1 MANKLQL
8 VSELAGQTAHAIT
21 HSVDGWK
28 RYLDTSAKIYKYP
41 FDEQLLI
48 YAQRPDAT
56 ACASMELWNETMRRW
71 VKPGSKGIAL
81 IRKDKR
87 GRPSLE
93 YVFDVSDTRPVKGA
107 KTPYLWEMR
116 EDHHAAVLNALER
129 RYGPAGDGD
138 IGEQIMELAAR
149 AVNEVYRDRL
159 TDLAY
164 DVQNSL
170 LEELDDLNLEVRFRD
185 VLTASVQYAVLTRCG
200 LDPAEFMEDGDLA
213 GITEFS
219 TPAVLHHLGNAASA
233 VSMELLNEI
242 GRAVKTWDRE
252 QAKNNKKNLEKPLA
266 FSQNIGYTEDAKE
279 FSTVKR
285 ESKERSGEHGAD
297 LHEGGRL
304 PDSRPD
310 DGRTGRRGGNAAGQ
324 VRTDE
329 GELSSRAP
337 QRDVHVDAVDRA
349 AGSPPA
355 GDRPAGAG
363 AGGQDGGRSEEAERR
378 GRSDEGTGPDG
389 LGAGG
394 EQLHPAGGGDRAER
408 DRVQVNQD
416 EEQTAGGQ
424 PAVSSSE
431 GPAPAPF
438 HLFPPVEEQVERIAQ
453 AQTEDRQA
461 QRQMSIHSEQV
472 PETVI
477 GRALTC
483 GGNRQ
488 HSIERIVAFFQK
500 NPTGSAAASFMEKEF
515 GKGGK
520 GVSVGGQDY
529 SLWFSQEGFRIAQGR
544 SAFGPGSTLV
554 TWVNAAVMASSLLR
568 DGQFAAQEKIAA
580 AKDNEYRE
588 LAGKLWHLRQDFS
601 DSARERNLLP
611 TVSQHFLGKGF
622 PDDTQEIAGLL
633 KDPAS
638 RQQIVRELAEFAG
651 SYDRNTGL
659 LRSRHHPDPQ
669 ALLAD
674 VVNLFTPRQEFHAA
688 EGFVPGRASF
698 ITEDEIDRLLLG
710 GSSYAD
716 GKFRIYSYFVQ
727 GHNAQE
733 CAKFLREAYGDGGSS
748 YTGYDEWHDS
758 KGIKFTR
765 QDDESGFK
773 GYATIR
779 LNWNQVQKRVRAL
792 IDGGNYLS
800 EQERERLPDYE
811 ATTLARRIYWFYQAD
826 PNRTKVPKFD
836 MDGAVKLI
844 FGALRPYDPVA
855 RGRLAQEMF
864 NILAA
869 VPPDSEAY
877 QRMAPVL
884 RDVEAFRRGEY
895 SLFKPLSEAELEV
908 ERQAKQAQKE
918 AQKAEREAQ
927 KAEQARQIRQAQQE
941 GQTEPEGK
949 LAAAARALRR
959 KMQPPVA
966 EDDDGQIS
974 FDLFSA
980 PAPEASA
987 PPAAEPAAPIAE
999 SAVPQEEESSRAPWW
1014 DELNEVREAHPN
1026 SLILY
1031 QMGDFFELY
1040 GEDAKTAAAL
1050 LGLTLTT
1057 RPVGGVGRVELCG
1070 FPAHMLDQNVEKLRE
1085 NHAVTLMPVDGQ
1097 TMERRVETLER
1108 TGAAQTQPQQV
1119 HGQTVENG
1127 DGPNVVPRNFE
1138 FEYRR
1143 LSALKSDCEY
1153 FLGAGDRAQKHLSE
1167 GGIEAQIAKMRE
1179 LYALLPDKPEWL
1191 TAEDIDRYE
1200 AQMQAGAVE
1209 TAVPNYE
1216 ATVTAEEAPLV
1227 KRLMDGAGIEH
1238 AQFVHDNGDVTFSFT
1253 ESDRDAV
1260 ENLITKLR
1268 TELTKAVSA
1277 TYAAPASQ
1285 KPGRTKP
1292 ELNYR
1297 TLAKLFPELVS
1308 GEYRYLKLEAG
1319 ESMMPLHLEW
1329 LNEDT
1334 LAVSH
1339 TYKLNGD
1346 LMYDPEMTF
1355 RVDREKGT
1363 LEPLT
1368 FRQDGSI
1375 QIYQEV
1381 YPEPGRWV
1389 PRLRSDLNTFA
1400 QGWFKN
1406 ISEQGY
1412 IKKEAVVDR
1421 DGEDVRLSFDEDG
1434 NAVQPAAAQ
1443 AVENSLGE
1451 NPTVKEIYEHYAPMV
1466 KEMVLADTAYQNACA
1481 NSDQENAYLEGGEAV
1496 KRAALTIGAENTDF
1510 LRQYYDNA
1518 AFHNRLHQEIISET
1532 YPMLS
1537 QTQPEQTEA
1546 DHPTVITLSNPVTL
1560 YRSALDMLD
1569 REISRGWLYDYLR
1582 DHSIDYDTARDTLVK
1597 ELPAY
1602 FNFIATGDPDMQS
1615 AYHTLPR
1622 FQEWLIEDLMERNY
1636 QDVPDSRDALER
1648 YAGSPDAPEW
1658 AKGAPPT
1665 PKPEYVTWTAR
1676 GPIQRSAAAP
1686 ADTDATEQ
1694 HDSTSSVRDPMAP
1707 AYKAGDTVYLEGK
1720 PFTIRR
1726 CFDAQVELWDQSVSP
1741 ATSFMMG
1748 RREFN
1753 RQLLQD
1759 LRNSS
1764 MTRYLTDYL
1773 PDVNADLR
1781 EALAGNGGL
1790 LKQKDKAAIV
1800 GYIEAGEDNFKIAQR
1815 MVDTYAGTA
1824 ENIELLSG
1832 DQAAYF
1838 ANRDGFEVNIH
1849 DKFGTR
1855 VSMTWN
1861 LIVPILRALYQE
1873 QLDGF
1878 LHGSPSVERSEP
1890 EQGEGNIPAPPAPE
1904 AVPEPTGA
1912 GAPEQPESGGAVPVE
1927 PDFAPV
1933 AEKYWNL
1940 KAQHP
1945 DKLVGVQVGEF
1956 MMFYG
1961 KDAEEASSALGT
1973 KAPMLDLPGLGQTPA
1988 TGSRETWQ
1996 AVLKKLLEHGKSVVL
2011 ARPDPERGPD
2021 APYEIIQES
2030 DAADYIP
2037 IGMELMMDGR
2047 RMKIDSVDYANN
2059 EVKLLDLDLR
2069 GWFPIFQSA
2078 PIPYVR
2084 ESVEDVLTSEEY
2096 IAAEMAHQLRQEET
2110 PEGSVEASP
2119 PAHDAAD
2126 DSVQLPEAE
2135 PEQVEIDGGQIGQPE
2150 PPAPRPAQERHNFH
2164 ITDDNLGA
2172 GGEKT
2177 KYQYNVTAIRTLKQ
2191 IEAEGR
2197 LATPK
2202 EQEILSR
2209 YVGWGGIAKAF
2220 DPDDPK
2226 WAKEYA
2232 ELKELLTPEE
2242 YNSARSTVLNAH
2254 YTSPTVVKAVYQ
2266 AVENMGFKPGT
2277 VLEPSMGIG
2286 NFFGLLPE
2294 SLSGAKL
2301 YGVELDSLTGRIA
2314 RQLYQN
2320 ADITVD
2326 GFEKTD
2332 RRDFYDLAV
2341 GNVPFGQ
2348 YHVND
2353 PAYNRLGF
2361 NIHNYFFAKALDQV
2375 RPGGIVAFVTSRYTM
2390 DSKDTSV
2397 RKYLAERADL
2407 LGAIRL
2413 PENAFKANAGTEVV
2427 SDIIFLQKR
2436 DRPAVELPSWV
2447 GAGEN
2452 SDGFHINNYFLE
2464 HPDMV
2469 LGTPTSDSTQYGHQD
2484 YTVAP
2489 IEGAKLSE
2497 QLAGAVQKLA
2507 PPDKDLLE
2515 LDAADEQTGEALES
2529 IPADPSVRNFSY
2541 TLHEGRLYF
2550 RENSRMTRV
2559 KLGKTP
2565 AERVKGMIA
2574 IRDCARKLIDLQLQN
2589 AKDDT
2594 VKAEQEKLNRLYDQ
2608 FTKKHGLLNSLGNK
2622 MAFEQD
2628 SAYPLLCSLEVLD
2641 EDGNLERKADMF
2653 TKRTIQ
2659 NRRAVTSVD
2668 TAVEALAVSIGE
2680 KARVD
2685 LEYMAGLM
2693 GGPDKIPQIVADLEG
2708 VIFKDPTTG
2717 PFDLD
2722 GDRESALRG
2731 WQAADEYLSGDVR
2744 WKLAQA
2750 RLAAEDHPEFAVN
2763 VEKLEQVQP
2772 KDLTASEISV
2782 RIGASWIDP
2791 EYYQQF
2797 MYELCQT
2804 PEKLRDDKIKLMYSD
2819 SSGEWRVLNKSADS
2833 KDNVRAYTT
2842 YGTKRVN
2849 AYELFEASLNQRDVR
2864 VFDKRWENG
2873 QEVRVLNEKET
2884 AIAQQKQEAIGEA
2897 FKDWIFKDPERR
2909 ETLCRKYND
2918 KFNNIRPREYDGSHI
2933 NFVGM
2938 NPEISLRP
2946 HQRNA
2951 VAHILYGK
2959 NTLLAHCVG
2968 AGKTYEMV
2976 AAAMESK
2983 RLGLCQKSLFVVP
2996 NHLTE
3001 QWGGDFLRLYPGA
3014 KVLVATKKD
3023 FEPKR
3028 RRKFCARIATGD
3040 YDAVII
3046 GHSQFEKIPLSPER
3060 QKAVIQDQIDEI
3072 IEAIQEAKEED
3083 GDRFTIKQMEKT
3095 KKNLEAKLK
3104 RLTEGKKKDNVVTFE
3119 ELGVDRLFVD
3129 EAHAFK
3135 NLFLHTKMSRVAGI
3149 AQTDAQKSSDMFGKC
3164 RYMDE
3169 ITGGRGIT
3177 FATGT
3182 PISNSMV
3189 ELYTMMRYLQFD
3201 TLVKNGHRH
3210 FDNWAADFGEKVT
3223 AMELKPE
3230 GTGFRSKT
3238 RFAKFYNL
3246 PELMSIWKEAADIQT
3261 ADMLNLPVPEAEYIT
3276 VTTEPSTFQ
3285 QEMVAE
3291 LGERAEA
3298 VRNREVEPSVDNM
3311 LRITSDGRKL
3321 ALDQRLQNPLL
3332 PDDPN
3337 SKVNACVKN
3346 IVKEW
3351 RDSTEIRGTQLVFC
3365 DLSTPKG
3372 DGKFNVYDDIKAKL
3386 IAQGIPQEE
3395 IAFIHD
3401 ANTEAQKAELFA
3413 KVRRGQVRVLIGST
3427 QKMGAGTNVQDR
3439 IVASHDLDCPW
3450 RPADLE
3456 QRAGRSLRQ
3465 GNMNKKVRMYKY
3477 VTKGTFDA
3485 YNWGLVEN
3493 KQKFI
3498 GQVMTSKS
3506 PARSAEDVDATA
3518 LSYAEVKALATGDD
3532 RIREKMDLDVQVA
3545 KLKMLK
3551 ANHAAMQYEM
3561 QDKALK
3567 YYPQQMAETR
3577 LFIEALGK
3585 DLPIVQAHS
3594 VKDDAFTMTVMGQV
3608 FTERKAAGEA
3618 ILKACMLMDTPEKVV
3633 DLGEYRGFP
3642 MQLHCDGFKFK
3653 VTMKQH
3659 LTYTADLSDD
3669 PVGNVTRINNA
3680 LEGMVENLK
3689 RNETRLARLES
3700 ELKNAQE
3707 EAERP
3712 FPKEEELR
3720 RKSAR
3725 LTQLNRELEKPS
3737 NKGVNQHQNSDG
3749 RPNLEDGGVPAREN
3763 PVSLPTQGNKPS
3775 IRDAIRAF
3783 TPPAPVSPSVEKGQ
3797 RGEAAL

>member
-8 VSELAGQTAHAIT
+8 VSELANQTAHTVT

-28 RYLDTSAKIYKYP
+28 RYLSTSSRLYKYP

-48 YAQRPDAT
+48 YAQRPDAA

-71 VKPGSKGIAL
+71 VKPGSRGIAL
-81 IRKDKR
+81 IRKDRR

-93 YVFDVSDTRPVKGA
+93 YVFDMSDTRPVKGA

-116 EDHHAAVLNALER
+116 EDHHAAVLDVLER
-129 RYGPAGDGD
+129 RYGPAGDAD
-138 IGEQIMELAAR
+138 IGEQLMELTAK
-149 AVNEVYRDRL
+149 AVNEVYQDHL

-200 LDPAEFMEDGDLA
+200 LDPAEFMEDSDLA

-219 TPAVLHHLGNAASA
+219 TPAVLHHLGNAAST
-233 VSMELLNEI
+233 VSTDLLNEI
-242 GRAVKTWDRE
+242 GRAVKTYDRE
-252 QAKNNKKNLEKPLA
+252 RAKENKKNLENPLA
-266 FSQNIGYTEDAKE
+266 ISQEIGYTEDARG
-279 FSTVKR
+279 FSDVNR
-285 ESKERSGEHGAD
+285 ESKERSGEHGTD
-297 LHEGGRL
+297 LHESGRL
-304 PDSRPD
+304 PDPRPD
-310 DGRTGRRGGNAAGQ
+310 DGRAGSRGGAAPGQ
-324 VRTDE
+324 VRDAAADLPD
-329 GELSSRAP
+329 GSPSG
-337 QRDVHVDAVDRA
+337 DVHVDATDRA
-349 AGSPPA
+349 AGAPPA
-355 GDRPAGAG
+355 GDRPAGTG

-378 GRSDEGTGPDG
+378 ERGDESAGSNG

-394 EQLHPAGGGDRAER
+394 ERLHPAGGGDRAER

-424 PAVSSSE
+424 PAVSASE
-431 GPAPAPF
+431 EPAPPLF
-438 HLFPPVEEQVERIAQ
+438 RLFPPVEEQVEHIAQ
-453 AQTEDRQA
+453 AQAEETRQA
-461 QRQMSIHSEQV
+461 EIELPTFRV
-472 PETVI
+472 PDEVVD
-477 GRALTC
+477 RALTC
-483 GGNRQ
+483 GGNGQ
-488 HSIERIVAFFQK
+488 HTIEHIVVFFQK
-500 NPTGSAAASFMEKEF
+500 NPRNEEAAAFLEKEY
-515 GKGGK
+515 GEGGK
-520 GVSVGGQDY
+520 GIVDAGEKYAVWFDKKGFRVRLGISTRESVGVY
-529 SLWFSQEGFRIAQGR
+529 LPWPVAAARISRLLQEGRF
-544 SAFGPGSTLV
+544 
-554 TWVNAAVMASSLLR
+554 AS
-568 DGQFAAQEKIAA
+568 QEKIAA
-580 AKDNEYRE
+580 AEGNEYRE
-588 LAGKLWHLRQDFS
+588 LAEKLWYLRQDFS
-601 DSARERNLLP
+601 DSARERNFLP

-622 PDDTQEIAGLL
+622 PEDTQEIAELL

-638 RQQIVRELAEFAG
+638 RQQIVRELAEFTGA
-651 SYDRNTGL
+651 YERNADL
-659 LRSRHHPDPQ
+659 LRSRHHPDPR
-669 ALLAD
+669 ALFTD
-674 VVNLFTPRQEFHAA
+674 VTNLSTPRQEFHAA

-710 GSSYAD
+710 GGSYEG
-716 GKFRIYSYFVQ
+716 GKFSIYSYFVQ

-733 CAKFLREAYGDGGSS
+733 CAQFLREAYGDGGST

-758 KGIKFTR
+758 KGIRFTR

-773 GYATIR
+773 GYDTVR

-792 IDGGNYLS
+792 IDGGQYLNEQEKSYLS
-800 EQERERLPDYE
+800 AYDKL
-811 ATTLARRIYWFYQAD
+811 ALARKIYAFHYYKPD
-826 PNRTKVPKFD
+826 PNRAYPHEWDFD
-836 MDGAVKLI
+836 AAKRDVLPLLDSPEQVEKL
-844 FGALRPYDPVA
+844 FNRMLSDFAPLSPDTPHYA
-855 RGRLAQEMF
+855 EMQLA
-864 NILAA
+864 
-869 VPPDSEAY
+869 
-877 QRMAPVL
+877 L
-884 RDVEAFRRGEY
+884 RDVGMYQRGE
-895 SLFKPLSEAELEV
+895 SPLFTPLPEDVLEAE
-908 ERQAKQAQKE
+908 RQKKQAERE
-918 AQKAEREAQ
+918 ARKAEREAQ
-927 KAEQARQIRQAQQE
+927 KAELAQDGTQAPE
-941 GQTEPEGK
+941 EPEGK
-949 LAAAARALRR
+949 LAAAARALGQ
-959 KMQPPVA
+959 KMRPQAV

-974 FDLFSA
+974 FDLFSV
-980 PAPEASA
+980 PPQQEHGQTEA
-987 PPAAEPAAPIAE
+987 AA
-999 SAVPQEEESSRAPWW
+999 ST
-1014 DELNEVREAHPN
+1014 
-1026 SLILY
+1026 Y
-1031 QMGDFFELY
+1031 
-1040 GEDAKTAAAL
+1040 TAAA
-1050 LGLTLTT
+1050 
-1057 RPVGGVGRVELCG
+1057 PKKAGRS
-1070 FPAHMLDQNVEKLRE
+1070 R
-1085 NHAVTLMPVDGQ
+1085 
-1097 TMERRVETLER
+1097 
-1108 TGAAQTQPQQV
+1108 
-1119 HGQTVENG
+1119 
-1127 DGPNVVPRNFE
+1127 
-1138 FEYRR
+1138 
-1143 LSALKSDCEY
+1143 S
-1153 FLGAGDRAQKHLSE
+1153 
-1167 GGIEAQIAKMRE
+1167 
-1179 LYALLPDKPEWL
+1179 
-1191 TAEDIDRYE
+1191 
-1200 AQMQAGAVE
+1200 
-1209 TAVPNYE
+1209 
-1216 ATVTAEEAPLV
+1216 
-1227 KRLMDGAGIEH
+1227 
-1238 AQFVHDNGDVTFSFT
+1238 
-1253 ESDRDAV
+1253 
-1260 ENLITKLR
+1260 
-1268 TELTKAVSA
+1268 
-1277 TYAAPASQ
+1277 
-1285 KPGRTKP
+1285 

-1297 TLAKLFPELVS
+1297 ALAKLFPEVAG
-1308 GEYRYLKLEAG
+1308 GEYRYLRLEAG
-1319 ESMMPLHLEW
+1319 AGMMPLHLERIGKD
-1329 LNEDT
+1329 E
-1334 LAVSH
+1334 LAISH
-1339 TYKLNGD
+1339 TYVQNGD
-1346 LMYDPEMTF
+1346 LMRDPEMTF
-1355 RVDREKGT
+1355 RVDRSKGT

-1375 QIYQEV
+1375 PIYQEV
-1381 YPEPGRWV
+1381 YPEPGRWI
-1389 PRLRSDLNTFA
+1389 PKLGRDLSAFA
-1400 QGWFKN
+1400 QQWFKN
-1406 ISEQGY
+1406 IGGQGY
-1412 IKKEAVVDR
+1412 IKKEAVIER
-1421 DGEDVRLSFDEDG
+1421 SGEDVRLSFDVDG
-1434 NAVQPAAAQ
+1434 KAVQLAA
-1443 AVENSLGE
+1443 
-1451 NPTVKEIYEHYAPMV
+1451 
-1466 KEMVLADTAYQNACA
+1466 
-1481 NSDQENAYLEGGEAV
+1481 
-1496 KRAALTIGAENTDF
+1496 
-1510 LRQYYDNA
+1510 
-1518 AFHNRLHQEIISET
+1518 
-1532 YPMLS
+1532 
-1537 QTQPEQTEA
+1537 
-1546 DHPTVITLSNPVTL
+1546 
-1560 YRSALDMLD
+1560 
-1569 REISRGWLYDYLR
+1569 
-1582 DHSIDYDTARDTLVK
+1582 
-1597 ELPAY
+1597 
-1602 FNFIATGDPDMQS
+1602 
-1615 AYHTLPR
+1615 
-1622 FQEWLIEDLMERNY
+1622 
-1636 QDVPDSRDALER
+1636 DVPDGLDAPVR
-1648 YAGSPDAPEW
+1648 HASDPDAPNW
-1658 AKGAPPT
+1658 LK
-1665 PKPEYVTWTAR
+1665 
-1676 GPIQRSAAAP
+1676 
-1686 ADTDATEQ
+1686 
-1694 HDSTSSVRDPMAP
+1694 
-1707 AYKAGDTVYLEGK
+1707 
-1720 PFTIRR
+1720 
-1726 CFDAQVELWDQSVSP
+1726 
-1741 ATSFMMG
+1741 
-1748 RREFN
+1748 
-1753 RQLLQD
+1753 
-1759 LRNSS
+1759 
-1764 MTRYLTDYL
+1764 
-1773 PDVNADLR
+1773 
-1781 EALAGNGGL
+1781 EALSVPGAG
-1790 LKQKDKAAIV
+1790 
-1800 GYIEAGEDNFKIAQR
+1800 
-1815 MVDTYAGTA
+1815 
-1824 ENIELLSG
+1824 
-1832 DQAAYF
+1832 
-1838 ANRDGFEVNIH
+1838 
-1849 DKFGTR
+1849 
-1855 VSMTWN
+1855 
-1861 LIVPILRALYQE
+1861 
-1873 QLDGF
+1873 
-1878 LHGSPSVERSEP
+1878 RSEP
-1890 EQGEGNIPAPPAPE
+1890 GQDGANTPAPPAPE
-1904 AVPEPTGA
+1904 AVPQPTGA
-1912 GAPEQPESGGAVPVE
+1912 GAPEREGTAPGTDAE
-1927 PDFAPV
+1927 PNLGPN
-1933 AEKYWNL
+1933 AEEYWDL
-1940 KAQHP
+1940 KARHP

-1973 KAPMLDLPGLGQTPA
+1973 KAPVLDIPGVGQTPA
-1988 TGSRETWQ
+1988 TGSREAWQ
-1996 AVLKKLLEHGKSVVL
+1996 AVHKKLLEHGKSVVL
-2011 ARPDPERGPD
+2011 ARPSPESDPS

-2059 EVKLLDLDLR
+2059 EVKLLDLELR
-2069 GWFPIFQSA
+2069 GWFPVFQSA
-2078 PIPYVR
+2078 PVPYVR
-2084 ESVEDVLTSEEY
+2084 ESVEEALTSEEY
-2096 IAAEMAHQLRQEET
+2096 IAAEMARQLRQEEA
-2110 PEGSVEASP
+2110 ERAAARGAEV
-2119 PAHDAAD
+2119 PAQPA
-2126 DSVQLPEAE
+2126 PE
-2135 PEQVEIDGGQIGQPE
+2135 PEQVEFDGGQIGQPK

-2191 IEAEGR
+2191 IEGEGR
-2197 LATPK
+2197 LATPE

-2254 YTSPTVVKAVYQ
+2254 YTSPTVIKAIYQ
-2266 AVENMGFKPGT
+2266 AVENMGYQPGT

-2294 SLSGAKL
+2294 SLTGAKL

-2348 YHVND
+2348 YHIND

-2361 NIHNYFFAKALDQV
+2361 NVHNYFFAKSLDQV
-2375 RPGGIVAFVTSRYTM
+2375 CPGGIVAFVTSRYTM
-2390 DSKDTSV
+2390 DGKDTSV

-2413 PENAFKANAGTEVV
+2413 PNNAFKANAGTEVV

-2447 GAGEN
+2447 GTGEN
-2452 SDGFHINNYFLE
+2452 DDGFHINNYFLE

-2469 LGTPTSDSTQYGHQD
+2469 LGIPTSDSTQYGKQD

-2489 IEGAKLSE
+2489 IEGANLSE
-2497 QLAGAVQKLA
+2497 QLAGAVQNLA
-2507 PPDKDLLE
+2507 LPDKELLE
-2515 LDAADEQTGEALES
+2515 LNAADEQTGEVPES

-2541 TLHEGRLYF
+2541 TLHEGKLYF

-2559 KLGKTP
+2559 ELGKTP

-2574 IRDCARKLIDLQLQN
+2574 IRDSARKLIDLQLQN
-2589 AKDDT
+2589 AGDDE
-2594 VKAEQEKLNRLYDQ
+2594 VKAEQAELNRLYDQ
-2608 FTKKHGLLNSLGNK
+2608 FTEKHGLLNGLGNK

-2685 LEYMAGLM
+2685 LEYMADLM

-2708 VIFKDPTTG
+2708 VIFKDPATG

-2722 GDRESALRG
+2722 GDREGALRG

-2750 RLAAEDHPEFAVN
+2750 RLSAEDNPEFAVN

-2772 KDLTASEISV
+2772 KDLAASEISV
-2782 RIGASWIDP
+2782 RVGASWIDP

-2804 PEKLRDDKIKLMYSD
+2804 PERLRDDKIKLMYSD

-2833 KDNVRAYTT
+2833 RDNVRVYTT
-2842 YGTKRVN
+2842 YGTKRIN
-2849 AYELFEASLNQRDVR
+2849 AYEIFEATLNQRDVR
-2864 VFDKRWENG
+2864 VFDKRWVDGKET
-2873 QEVRVLNEKET
+2873 RVLNEKQT

-2909 ETLCRKYND
+2909 EALCRKYND
-2918 KFNNIRPREYDGSHI
+2918 TFNNIRPREYDGSHI

-3072 IEAIQEAKEED
+3072 MEAIQEAKEED
-3083 GDRFTIKQMEKT
+3083 GDRFTIKQMERT
-3095 KKNLEAKLK
+3095 KKNLETKLK
-3104 RLTEGKKKDNVVTFE
+3104 RLVEGKKKDNVVTFE

-3238 RFAKFYNL
+3238 RFARFYNL
-3246 PELMSIWKEAADIQT
+3246 PELISIWKEAADIQT
-3261 ADMLNLPVPEAEYIT
+3261 ADMLKLPVPEAEYIT
-3276 VTTEPSTFQ
+3276 ATTESSMFQ

-3298 VRNREVEPSVDNM
+3298 VRDRTVEPSVDNM

-3332 PDDPN
+3332 PDDPD
-3337 SKVNACVKN
+3337 SKVNTCVRN

-3372 DGKFNVYDDIKAKL
+3372 DGKFNVYDNIKEKL
-3386 IAQGIPQEE
+3386 IAQGIPREE

-3465 GNMNKKVRMYKY
+3465 GNMNQKVRMYKY

-3498 GQVMTSKS
+3498 GQIMTSKS

-3551 ANHAAMQYEM
+3551 ANHTAMQYEM

-3577 LFIEALGK
+3577 LLIEALGK
-3585 DLPIVQAHS
+3585 DLPIAQAHP

-3608 FTERKAAGEA
+3608 FTERKEAGEA
-3618 ILKACMLMDTPEKVV
+3618 IIKACMLMSDPEKPV

-3642 MQLHCDGFKFK
+3642 MQLHCDGSKFK
-3653 VTMKQH
+3653 VKMKRH
-3659 LTYTADLSDD
+3659 LTYTAELSDD
-3669 PVGNVTRINNA
+3669 PVGSVIRINNV
-3680 LEGMVENLK
+3680 LESMAENLK
-3689 RNETRLARLES
+3689 KSETRLTRLEG

-3712 FPKEEELR
+3712 FPKEEELQT
-3720 RKSAR
+3720 KSIR
-3725 LTQLNRELEKPS
+3725 LAQLNRELEKP
-3737 NKGVNQHQNSDG
+3737 KKKDAEQMQDDDKPDSD
-3749 RPNLEDGGVPAREN
+3749 DGSPPPRDSSALSVVEG
-3763 PVSLPTQGNKPS
+3763 GKPS
-3775 IRDAIRAF
+3775 IRQAIRDF
-3783 TPPAPVSPSVEKGQ
+3783 SPPAPVRPVVEHGQ
-3797 RGEAAL
+3797 RREAAL

>member
-1 MANKLQL
+1 MANKLQY
-8 VSELAGQTAHAIT
+8 VSELANQTAHAVT

-28 RYLDTSAKIYKYP
+28 RYLSTSSRLYKYP

-81 IRKDKR
+81 IRKDRR

-93 YVFDVSDTRPVKGA
+93 YVFDASDTRPVKGA

-129 RYGPAGDGD
+129 RYGPAEDGD

-149 AVNEVYRDRL
+149 AVNEVYQDRL

-233 VSMELLNEI
+233 VSMDLLNKI
-242 GRAVKTWDRE
+242 GRAVKTWDWE
-252 QAKNNKKNLEKPLA
+252 QTKNDKKNLEKPLA

-279 FSTVKR
+279 FSTVKC

-304 PDSRPD
+304 PDPRPD
-310 DGRTGRRGGNAAGQ
+310 DGWTGRRGRNAPGQ
-324 VRTDE
+324 VRPDE

-337 QRDVHVDAVDRA
+337 QRDVHIDAADRA
-349 AGSPPA
+349 AGAPPA

-363 AGGQDGGRSEEAERR
+363 AGGQDGGRSEEAQRR

-394 EQLHPAGGGDRAER
+394 EQLHTAGGGDRAER

-416 EEQTAGGQ
+416 GEQTAGGQ

-453 AQTEDRQA
+453 AQAEETRQTEIKLPTFR
-461 QRQMSIHSEQV
+461 V
-472 PETVI
+472 PDEVI
-477 GRALTC
+477 DRALTC
-483 GGNRQ
+483 GGNGQ

-500 NPTGSAAASFMEKEF
+500 NPRNEDAAAFLEKEY
-515 GKGGK
+515 GEGGK
-520 GVSVGGQDY
+520 GIVDAGEKYAVWFDKKGFRVHLGTSTREPVGVDLPWPAVAVRVSR
-529 SLWFSQEGFRIAQGR
+529 LLQEGRY
-544 SAFGPGSTLV
+544 
-554 TWVNAAVMASSLLR
+554 AS
-568 DGQFAAQEKIAA
+568 QEKIAA
-580 AKDNEYRE
+580 AEDNEYRE

-622 PDDTQEIAGLL
+622 PEDTQQLAELL
-633 KDPAS
+633 KAPVS

-669 ALLAD
+669 ALLVD

-710 GSSYAD
+710 DGSYEG
-716 GKFRIYSYFVQ
+716 GKFSIYSYFVQ
-727 GHNAQE
+727 GHKAQE

-811 ATTLARRIYWFYQAD
+811 ATTLARRIYWFYQAN

-895 SLFKPLSEAELEV
+895 SMFKPLSEVELEA
-908 ERQAKQAQKE
+908 ERQARQAQKE
-918 AQKAEREAQ
+918 ARKAEREAQ

-980 PAPEASA
+980 PAPEAST

-999 SAVPQEEESSRAPWW
+999 SAVPHEEESSRAPWW

-1050 LGLTLTT
+1050 LGLTVTT

-1070 FPAHMLDQNVEKLRE
+1070 FPTHMLDQNVEKLRE

-1097 TMERRVETLER
+1097 TMERRVKTLER
-1108 TGAAQTQPQQV
+1108 TGAAQTQLQQG

-1127 DGPNVVPRNFE
+1127 DGPDVVPHNFE

-1153 FLGAGDRAQKHLSE
+1153 FLGAGGRAQKHLSE

-1209 TAVPNYE
+1209 TTTPNYK
-1216 ATVTAEEAPLV
+1216 ATVTAEEAPLL
-1227 KRLMDGAGIEH
+1227 KRLMDGAGIKH
-1238 AQFVHDNGDVTFSFT
+1238 AQFVHDHGDVTFSFT

-1260 ENLITKLR
+1260 EKLIAKLR

-1277 TYAAPASQ
+1277 TYAAPASR

-1297 TLAKLFPELVS
+1297 TLAKLLPELVS

-1334 LAVSH
+1334 LAISH

-1368 FRQDGSI
+1368 FQQDGSI
-1375 QIYQEV
+1375 QIYQQV
-1381 YPEPGRWV
+1381 YPEPGKWI
-1389 PRLRSDLNTFA
+1389 PRLRRDLNTFA
-1400 QGWFKN
+1400 QQWFSN
-1406 ISEQGY
+1406 ISQQRY
-1412 IKKEAVVDR
+1412 RRQEAIVIR
-1421 DGEDVRLSFDEDG
+1421 DGEEIRLDFDQDG
-1434 NAVQPAAAQ
+1434 NVLSPAPDKAA
-1443 AVENSLGE
+1443 
-1451 NPTVKEIYEHYAPMV
+1451 
-1466 KEMVLADTAYQNACA
+1466 
-1481 NSDQENAYLEGGEAV
+1481 
-1496 KRAALTIGAENTDF
+1496 
-1510 LRQYYDNA
+1510 
-1518 AFHNRLHQEIISET
+1518 
-1532 YPMLS
+1532 
-1537 QTQPEQTEA
+1537 TEWS
-1546 DHPTVITLSNPVTL
+1546 VSPVTL
-1560 YRSALDMLD
+1560 YRDLLEMTD
-1569 REISRGWLYDYLR
+1569 REINRGGWLYEQLR
-1582 DHSIDYDTARDTLVK
+1582 DRSNDYDTAQEALEAELDTYVK
-1597 ELPAY
+1597 HVASGY
-1602 FNFIATGDPDMQS
+1602 SDIMA
-1615 AYHTLPR
+1615 AYHTLPKFR
-1622 FQEWLIEDLMERNY
+1622 EWLIEDLLERSY
-1636 QDVPDSRDALER
+1636 QDVSLDRRDA
-1648 YAGSPDAPEW
+1648 PDRHSNEADTPEW
-1658 AKGAPPT
+1658 AKGASPT
-1665 PKPEYVTWTAR
+1665 PKPRYETWSVK
-1676 GPIQRSAAAP
+1676 GPIKRQDP
-1686 ADTDATEQ
+1686 AQDVP
-1694 HDSTSSVRDPMAP
+1694 SSD
-1707 AYKAGDTVYLEGK
+1707 
-1720 PFTIRR
+1720 
-1726 CFDAQVELWDQSVSP
+1726 
-1741 ATSFMMG
+1741 
-1748 RREFN
+1748 
-1753 RQLLQD
+1753 
-1759 LRNSS
+1759 
-1764 MTRYLTDYL
+1764 
-1773 PDVNADLR
+1773 
-1781 EALAGNGGL
+1781 
-1790 LKQKDKAAIV
+1790 
-1800 GYIEAGEDNFKIAQR
+1800 
-1815 MVDTYAGTA
+1815 
-1824 ENIELLSG
+1824 
-1832 DQAAYF
+1832 
-1838 ANRDGFEVNIH
+1838 H
-1849 DKFGTR
+1849 
-1855 VSMTWN
+1855 
-1861 LIVPILRALYQE
+1861 
-1873 QLDGF
+1873 
-1878 LHGSPSVERSEP
+1878 SEP
-1890 EQGEGNIPAPPAPE
+1890 EQPE
-1904 AVPEPTGA
+1904 TGA
-1912 GAPEQPESGGAVPVE
+1912 EIAPAPEQPEGGNAVPVE
-1927 PDFAPV
+1927 PDFAPH
-1933 AEKYWNL
+1933 AEGYWNL

-1973 KAPMLDLPGLGQTPA
+1973 KAPVLDIPGLGQTPA
-1988 TGSRETWQ
+1988 TGSREAWQ
-1996 AVLKKLLEHGKSVVL
+1996 AVLKKLLEHGHSVVL
-2011 ARPDPERGPD
+2011 ARPGPESGPD

-2078 PIPYVR
+2078 PVPYVR

-2110 PEGSVEASP
+2110 PDGSVVASP

-2126 DSVQLPEAE
+2126 DSVQLPETE
-2135 PEQVEIDGGQIGQPE
+2135 PEQVELDGGQIGQPE

-2191 IEAEGR
+2191 IEGEGR
-2197 LATPK
+2197 LATPE

-2242 YNSARSTVLNAH
+2242 YNSSRATVLNAH
-2254 YTSPTVVKAVYQ
+2254 YTSPTVIKAVYQ
-2266 AVENMGFKPGT
+2266 AVENMGYQPGT

-2413 PENAFKANAGTEVV
+2413 PNNAFKANAGTEVV

-2447 GAGEN
+2447 GASKN
-2452 SDGFHINNYFLE
+2452 DDGFHINNYFLE

-2469 LGTPTSDSTQYGHQD
+2469 LGTPASDSTRYGKQD

-2489 IEGAKLSE
+2489 IEGANLSE
-2497 QLAGAVQKLA
+2497 QLAGAVQNLA

-2529 IPADPSVRNFSY
+2529 ISADPSVRNFSY
-2541 TLHEGRLYF
+2541 TLHEGKLYF
-2550 RENSRMTRV
+2550 RENSRMTRME
-2559 KLGKTP
+2559 LGKTP

-2708 VIFKDPTTG
+2708 VIFKDPATG

-2763 VEKLEQVQP
+2763 AEKLEQVQP
-2772 KDLTASEISV
+2772 KDLAASEISV

-2797 MYELCQT
+2797 MHELCQT

-2897 FKDWIFKDPERR
+2897 FKDWIFKDRLRR
-2909 ETLCRKYND
+2909 EALCRKYND

-2938 NPEISLRP
+2938 NPEIALRP

-3060 QKAVIQDQIDEI
+3060 QKAVIEDQIDEI
-3072 IEAIQEAKEED
+3072 IEAIQEAKEDD
-3083 GDRFTIKQMEKT
+3083 GDRFTIKQMEKS

-3104 RLTEGKKKDNVVTFE
+3104 RLTESKKKDNVVTFE

-3261 ADMLNLPVPEAEYIT
+3261 ADMLNLLVPEAEYIT

-3346 IVKEW
+3346 IIKEW

-3372 DGKFNVYDDIKAKL
+3372 DGKFNVYDDIKTKL

-3551 ANHAAMQYEM
+3551 ANHTAMQYEM

-3567 YYPQQMAETR
+3567 YYPQQMAETK

-3585 DLPIVQAHS
+3585 DLPIAQAHP

-3618 ILKACMLMDTPEKVV
+3618 IIKACMLMMDPEKVV

-3642 MQLHCDGFKFK
+3642 MQLHCNGFKFK

-3659 LTYTADLSDD
+3659 LTYTAELSDD

-3680 LEGMVENLK
+3680 LEGMAENLK

-3720 RKSAR
+3720 QKSAR

-3749 RPNLEDGGVPAREN
+3749 RPNLEDGGAPAREN

>member
-1 MANKLQL
+1 
-8 VSELAGQTAHAIT
+8 
-21 HSVDGWK
+21 
-28 RYLDTSAKIYKYP
+28 
-41 FDEQLLI
+41 
-48 YAQRPDAT
+48 
-56 ACASMELWNETMRRW
+56 
-71 VKPGSKGIAL
+71 
-81 IRKDKR
+81 
-87 GRPSLE
+87 
-93 YVFDVSDTRPVKGA
+93 
-107 KTPYLWEMR
+107 
-116 EDHHAAVLNALER
+116 
-129 RYGPAGDGD
+129 
-138 IGEQIMELAAR
+138 
-149 AVNEVYRDRL
+149 
-159 TDLAY
+159 
-164 DVQNSL
+164 
-170 LEELDDLNLEVRFRD
+170 
-185 VLTASVQYAVLTRCG
+185 
-200 LDPAEFMEDGDLA
+200 
-213 GITEFS
+213 
-219 TPAVLHHLGNAASA
+219 
-233 VSMELLNEI
+233 
-242 GRAVKTWDRE
+242 
-252 QAKNNKKNLEKPLA
+252 
-266 FSQNIGYTEDAKE
+266 
-279 FSTVKR
+279 
-285 ESKERSGEHGAD
+285 
-297 LHEGGRL
+297 
-304 PDSRPD
+304 
-310 DGRTGRRGGNAAGQ
+310 
-324 VRTDE
+324 
-329 GELSSRAP
+329 
-337 QRDVHVDAVDRA
+337 
-349 AGSPPA
+349 
-355 GDRPAGAG
+355 
-363 AGGQDGGRSEEAERR
+363 
-378 GRSDEGTGPDG
+378 
-389 LGAGG
+389 
-394 EQLHPAGGGDRAER
+394 
-408 DRVQVNQD
+408 
-416 EEQTAGGQ
+416 
-424 PAVSSSE
+424 
-431 GPAPAPF
+431 
-438 HLFPPVEEQVERIAQ
+438 VEEQVERIAQ
-453 AQTEDRQA
+453 AQTEERQA
-461 QRQMSIHSEQV
+461 QRQMSILAEQV

-500 NPTGSAAASFMEKEF
+500 NPTRSAAASFMEKEF

-554 TWVNAAVMASSLLR
+554 TWVNAAVMASNLLR

-580 AKDNEYRE
+580 AEDNEYRE

-669 ALLAD
+669 ALLVD
-674 VVNLFTPRQEFHAA
+674 VVNLFTPSQEFHAA

-716 GKFRIYSYFVQ
+716 GKFSIYSYFVQ

-733 CAKFLREAYGDGGSS
+733 CTKFLREAYGDGGSS

-844 FGALRPYDPVA
+844 FGTLRPYDPVA

-1108 TGAAQTQPQQV
+1108 TGAAQTQLQQE
-1119 HGQTVENG
+1119 HEQTMENS
-1127 DGPNVVPRNFE
+1127 DGPDVVSHNFE

-1153 FLGAGDRAQKHLSE
+1153 FLGAGGRAQKHLSE

-1238 AQFVHDNGDVTFSFT
+1238 AQFVHDHGDVTFSFT

-1260 ENLITKLR
+1260 EKLIAKLR

-1277 TYAAPASQ
+1277 TYAAPASR

-1334 LAVSH
+1334 LAISH

-1421 DGEDVRLSFDEDG
+1421 DGEDVRLFFDEDG
-1434 NAVQPAAAQ
+1434 NTVQPAAAQ
-1443 AVENSLGE
+1443 VVENSLGE

-1496 KRAALTIGAENTDF
+1496 KRAARTIGAENTDF

-1582 DHSIDYDTARDTLVK
+1582 DRSIDYNTARDTLVK

-1676 GPIQRSAAAP
+1676 GTIKRQEPAQSVSAA
-1686 ADTDATEQ
+1686 DR
-1694 HDSTSSVRDPMAP
+1694 SKMASEVWQTP
-1707 AYKAGDTVYLEGK
+1707 GGHEYQIGDTVDTTAWDGTHVLINISGIDKNYVYYTFPDLEQEPVEMFRERFEGYLDDGSFAIARE
-1720 PFTIRR
+1720 
-1726 CFDAQVELWDQSVSP
+1726 VYSP
-1741 ATSFMMG
+1741 V
-1748 RREFN
+1748 
-1753 RQLLQD
+1753 Q
-1759 LRNSS
+1759 
-1764 MTRYLTDYL
+1764 
-1773 PDVNADLR
+1773 
-1781 EALAGNGGL
+1781 EAPAAG
-1790 LKQKDKAAIV
+1790 
-1800 GYIEAGEDNFKIAQR
+1800 
-1815 MVDTYAGTA
+1815 
-1824 ENIELLSG
+1824 
-1832 DQAAYF
+1832 
-1838 ANRDGFEVNIH
+1838 
-1849 DKFGTR
+1849 
-1855 VSMTWN
+1855 
-1861 LIVPILRALYQE
+1861 P
-1873 QLDGF
+1873 
-1878 LHGSPSVERSEP
+1878 SEP
-1890 EQGEGNIPAPPAPE
+1890 ERSGGGTQIPAASDAAPE
-1904 AVPEPTGA
+1904 PSGA
-1912 GAPEQPESGGAVPVE
+1912 GAPEQPESDDTIPVE

-1945 DKLVGVQVGEF
+1945 DKLVGVRVGEF

-1973 KAPMLDLPGLGQTPA
+1973 KAPVLDIPGLGQTPA
-1988 TGSRETWQ
+1988 TGSREAWQ
-1996 AVLKKLLEHGKSVVL
+1996 AVLKKLLEHGHSVVL
-2011 ARPDPERGPD
+2011 ARPGPESGPD

-2078 PIPYVR
+2078 PVPYVR

-2126 DSVQLPEAE
+2126 DSVQLPEAD

-2191 IEAEGR
+2191 IEAAGR
-2197 LATPK
+2197 LATPE

-2254 YTSPTVVKAVYQ
+2254 YTSPTVIKAVYQ

-2390 DSKDTSV
+2390 DGKDTSV

-2447 GAGEN
+2447 GTGEN
-2452 SDGFHINNYFLE
+2452 DEGFHINNYFLE

-2469 LGTPTSDSTQYGHQD
+2469 LGTPTSDSTQYGYQD

-2489 IEGAKLSE
+2489 IEGANLSQ
-2497 QLAGAVQKLA
+2497 QLAGAVQKLT
-2507 PPDKDLLE
+2507 PPDKELLE

-2529 IPADPSVRNFSY
+2529 IPADPAVRNFSY

-2559 KLGKTP
+2559 ELGKTP

-2574 IRDCARKLIDLQLQN
+2574 LRDCARKLIDLQLQN
-2589 AKDDT
+2589 AGDDE
-2594 VKAEQEKLNRLYDQ
+2594 VNAEQAKLNRLYDQ
-2608 FTKKHGLLNSLGNK
+2608 FTQKHGLLNSLGNK
-2622 MAFEQD
+2622 LAFEQD

-2659 NRRAVTSVD
+2659 NRRVVTSVD
-2668 TAVEALAVSIGE
+2668 TAVEALSVSIGE

-2693 GGPDKIPQIVADLEG
+2693 GGPEKIPQIVADLKG
-2708 VIFKDPTTG
+2708 VIFKDPATG

-2722 GDRESALRG
+2722 TDGPNWAQG
-2731 WQAADEYLSGDVR
+2731 WQTADEYLSGDVR

-2750 RLAAEDHPEFAVN
+2750 RLVSEDHPEFAVN

-2833 KDNVRAYTT
+2833 KDNVRVHTT

-2849 AYELFEASLNQRDVR
+2849 AYEIFEATLNQRDVR
-2864 VFDKRWENG
+2864 VFDKRWVDGKET
-2873 QEVRVLNEKET
+2873 RVLNEKQT

-3060 QKAVIQDQIDEI
+3060 QKVVIQDQIDEI
-3072 IEAIQEAKEED
+3072 IEAIREAKEDD

-3104 RLTEGKKKDNVVTFE
+3104 RLTESKKKDNVVTFE

-3261 ADMLNLPVPEAEYIT
+3261 ADMLNLPTPEAEYIT

-3332 PDDPN
+3332 PDDSN
-3337 SKVNACVKN
+3337 SKVNACVRN

-3351 RDSTEIRGTQLVFC
+3351 RDSTDIRGTQLVFC

-3567 YYPQQMAETR
+3567 YYPQQMAETK

-3585 DLPIVQAHS
+3585 DLPIVQAHP

-3618 ILKACMLMDTPEKVV
+3618 ILKACMLMDNPEKVV

-3659 LTYTADLSDD
+3659 LTYTAELSDD
-3669 PVGNVTRINNA
+3669 PVGNVARINNA
-3680 LEGMVENLK
+3680 LEGMAENLK

-3720 RKSAR
+3720 QKSAR

-3749 RPNLEDGGVPAREN
+3749 RPNLEDGGAPAREN

>member
-1 MANKLQL
+1 MANKLQY
-8 VSELAGQTAHAIT
+8 VSELANQTAHAVT

-170 LEELDDLNLEVRFRD
+170 LEELDDLNLEIRFRD

-233 VSMELLNEI
+233 VSMDLLNEI

-266 FSQNIGYTEDAKE
+266 FSQEIGYTEDAKE

-285 ESKERSGEHGAD
+285 ESEERSGEHGAD

-337 QRDVHVDAVDRA
+337 QRDVHVDAADRA

-355 GDRPAGAG
+355 GDRPAGAE
-363 AGGQDGGRSEEAERR
+363 AGGPDGGRSEEAERR

-394 EQLHPAGGGDRAER
+394 EQLHTAGGGDRAER
-408 DRVQVNQD
+408 DRVPINQD

-453 AQTEDRQA
+453 AQTEERQA
-461 QRQMSIHSEQV
+461 QRQMSILAEQV

-500 NPTGSAAASFMEKEF
+500 NPTRSTAASFMEKEF

-554 TWVNAAVMASSLLR
+554 TWVNAAVMASNLLR

-580 AKDNEYRE
+580 AEDNEYRE

-669 ALLAD
+669 SLLVD
-674 VVNLFTPRQEFHAA
+674 VVNLFTPSQEFHAA

-716 GKFRIYSYFVQ
+716 GKFSIYSYFVQ

-733 CAKFLREAYGDGGSS
+733 CTKFLREAYGDGGSS

-844 FGALRPYDPVA
+844 FGTLRPYDPVA

-884 RDVEAFRRGEY
+884 RDVEAFRRSEY

-1108 TGAAQTQPQQV
+1108 TGAAQTQLQQE
-1119 HGQTVENG
+1119 HEQTMENS
-1127 DGPNVVPRNFE
+1127 DGPDVVSHNFE

-1153 FLGAGDRAQKHLSE
+1153 FLGAGGRAQKHLSE

-1238 AQFVHDNGDVTFSFT
+1238 AQFVHDHGDVTFSFT

-1260 ENLITKLR
+1260 EKLIAKLR

-1277 TYAAPASQ
+1277 TYAAPASR

-1334 LAVSH
+1334 LAISH

-1421 DGEDVRLSFDEDG
+1421 DGEDVRLFFDEDG
-1434 NAVQPAAAQ
+1434 NTVQPAAAQ
-1443 AVENSLGE
+1443 VVENSLGE

-1496 KRAALTIGAENTDF
+1496 KRAARTIGAENTDF

-1582 DHSIDYDTARDTLVK
+1582 DRSIDYNTARDTLVK

-1676 GPIQRSAAAP
+1676 GTIKRQEPAQSVSAA
-1686 ADTDATEQ
+1686 DR
-1694 HDSTSSVRDPMAP
+1694 SKMASEVWQTP
-1707 AYKAGDTVYLEGK
+1707 GGHEYQIGDTVDTTAWDGTHVLINISGIDKNYVYYTFPDLEQEPVEMFRERFEGYLDDGSFAIARE
-1720 PFTIRR
+1720 
-1726 CFDAQVELWDQSVSP
+1726 VYSP
-1741 ATSFMMG
+1741 V
-1748 RREFN
+1748 
-1753 RQLLQD
+1753 Q
-1759 LRNSS
+1759 
-1764 MTRYLTDYL
+1764 
-1773 PDVNADLR
+1773 
-1781 EALAGNGGL
+1781 EAPAAG
-1790 LKQKDKAAIV
+1790 
-1800 GYIEAGEDNFKIAQR
+1800 
-1815 MVDTYAGTA
+1815 
-1824 ENIELLSG
+1824 
-1832 DQAAYF
+1832 
-1838 ANRDGFEVNIH
+1838 
-1849 DKFGTR
+1849 
-1855 VSMTWN
+1855 
-1861 LIVPILRALYQE
+1861 P
-1873 QLDGF
+1873 
-1878 LHGSPSVERSEP
+1878 SEP
-1890 EQGEGNIPAPPAPE
+1890 ERSGGGTQIPAASDAAPE
-1904 AVPEPTGA
+1904 PSGA
-1912 GAPEQPESGGAVPVE
+1912 GAPEQPESDDAIPVE
-1927 PDFAPV
+1927 PDFAPM
-1933 AEKYWNL
+1933 AEKYWDL

-1961 KDAEEASSALGT
+1961 KDAEEASSGLGT
-1973 KAPMLDLPGLGQTPA
+1973 KAPVLDIPGLGQTPA
-1988 TGSRETWQ
+1988 TGSREAWQ
-1996 AVLKKLLEHGKSVVL
+1996 AVLKKLLEHGHSVVL
-2011 ARPDPERGPD
+2011 ARPDPESGPD

-2059 EVKLLDLDLR
+2059 EVRLLDLDLR
-2069 GWFPIFQSA
+2069 GWFPVFRSA

-2191 IEAEGR
+2191 IEGEGR
-2197 LATPK
+2197 LATPE

-2254 YTSPTVVKAVYQ
+2254 YTSPTVIKAVYQ

-2390 DSKDTSV
+2390 DAKDSTV
-2397 RKYLAERADL
+2397 RRYLAERANL
-2407 LGAIRL
+2407 LGAVRL
-2413 PENAFKANAGTEVV
+2413 PSNAFKANAGTEVV

-2452 SDGFHINNYFLE
+2452 DDGFHINNYFLE

-2469 LGTPTSDSTQYGHQD
+2469 LGTPTSDSTQYGRQD

-2489 IEGAKLSE
+2489 IEGAELSQ
-2497 QLAGAVQKLA
+2497 QLAGAIQKLT

-2541 TLHEGRLYF
+2541 TLHEGKLYF

-2559 KLGKTP
+2559 ELGKTP

-2693 GGPDKIPQIVADLEG
+2693 GGPEKIPQIVADLKG
-2708 VIFKDPTTG
+2708 IIFKDPATG

-2864 VFDKRWENG
+2864 VFDKHWENG

-2938 NPEISLRP
+2938 NPEIALRP

-3230 GTGFRSKT
+3230 GYTFFR
-3238 RFAKFYNL
+3238 
-3246 PELMSIWKEAADIQT
+3246 WKKYIP
-3261 ADMLNLPVPEAEYIT
+3261 LNL
-3276 VTTEPSTFQ
+3276 
-3285 QEMVAE
+3285 
-3291 LGERAEA
+3291 
-3298 VRNREVEPSVDNM
+3298 
-3311 LRITSDGRKL
+3311 
-3321 ALDQRLQNPLL
+3321 
-3332 PDDPN
+3332 
-3337 SKVNACVKN
+3337 
-3346 IVKEW
+3346 
-3351 RDSTEIRGTQLVFC
+3351 
-3365 DLSTPKG
+3365 
-3372 DGKFNVYDDIKAKL
+3372 
-3386 IAQGIPQEE
+3386 
-3395 IAFIHD
+3395 
-3401 ANTEAQKAELFA
+3401 
-3413 KVRRGQVRVLIGST
+3413 
-3427 QKMGAGTNVQDR
+3427 
-3439 IVASHDLDCPW
+3439 
-3450 RPADLE
+3450 
-3456 QRAGRSLRQ
+3456 
-3465 GNMNKKVRMYKY
+3465 
-3477 VTKGTFDA
+3477 
-3485 YNWGLVEN
+3485 
-3493 KQKFI
+3493 
-3498 GQVMTSKS
+3498 
-3506 PARSAEDVDATA
+3506 
-3518 LSYAEVKALATGDD
+3518 
-3532 RIREKMDLDVQVA
+3532 
-3545 KLKMLK
+3545 
-3551 ANHAAMQYEM
+3551 
-3561 QDKALK
+3561 
-3567 YYPQQMAETR
+3567 
-3577 LFIEALGK
+3577 
-3585 DLPIVQAHS
+3585 
-3594 VKDDAFTMTVMGQV
+3594 
-3608 FTERKAAGEA
+3608 
-3618 ILKACMLMDTPEKVV
+3618 
-3633 DLGEYRGFP
+3633 
-3642 MQLHCDGFKFK
+3642 
-3653 VTMKQH
+3653 
-3659 LTYTADLSDD
+3659 
-3669 PVGNVTRINNA
+3669 
-3680 LEGMVENLK
+3680 
-3689 RNETRLARLES
+3689 
-3700 ELKNAQE
+3700 
-3707 EAERP
+3707 
-3712 FPKEEELR
+3712 
-3720 RKSAR
+3720 
-3725 LTQLNRELEKPS
+3725 
-3737 NKGVNQHQNSDG
+3737 
-3749 RPNLEDGGVPAREN
+3749 
-3763 PVSLPTQGNKPS
+3763 
-3775 IRDAIRAF
+3775 
-3783 TPPAPVSPSVEKGQ
+3783 
-3797 RGEAAL
+3797 

>member
-1 MANKLQL
+1 M
-8 VSELAGQTAHAIT
+8 G
-21 HSVDGWK
+21 
-28 RYLDTSAKIYKYP
+28 
-41 FDEQLLI
+41 I

-149 AVNEVYRDRL
+149 AVNEIYRDRL

-233 VSMELLNEI
+233 VSRELLNEI

-266 FSQNIGYTEDAKE
+266 FSQDIGYTEDAKE

-304 PDSRPD
+304 PDPRPD
-310 DGRTGRRGGNAAGQ
+310 DGRTGRRGRNAPGQ
-324 VRTDE
+324 VRPDE

-337 QRDVHVDAVDRA
+337 QRDVHVDAADRA

-394 EQLHPAGGGDRAER
+394 EQLHTAGGGDRAER

-416 EEQTAGGQ
+416 TEQTAGDE

-453 AQTEDRQA
+453 AQTEERQA
-461 QRQMSIHSEQV
+461 QWQMPIPAEQV

-500 NPTGSAAASFMEKEF
+500 EPTGSAAASFMEKEF
-515 GKGGK
+515 GEGGK
-520 GVSVGGQDY
+520 GLSISGQDY
-529 SLWFSQEGFRIAQGR
+529 AVWFSKEGFRIAPGR
-544 SAFGPGSTLV
+544 TAFGSGSTLIP
-554 TWVNAAVMASSLLR
+554 WVNAAAMVSNLLR
-568 DGQFAAQEKIAA
+568 DGMFASQEKIDAA
-580 AKDNEYRE
+580 EGNEYRE
-588 LAGKLWHLRQDFS
+588 LAEKLWHLRQDFS

-622 PDDTQEIAGLL
+622 PEDTQQLAELL
-633 KDPAS
+633 KAPVS

-669 ALLAD
+669 ALLVD

-688 EGFVPGRASF
+688 EGFLPGRASF

-716 GKFRIYSYFVQ
+716 GKFSIYSYFVQ

-748 YTGYDEWHDS
+748 YAGYDEWHDS

-800 EQERERLPDYE
+800 EQEREHLPDYE

-869 VPPDSEAY
+869 VRPDSEAY

-895 SLFKPLSEAELEV
+895 SLFKPLSEVELEA
-908 ERQAKQAQKE
+908 ERQAKQAAKE

-980 PAPEASA
+980 PAPGGSD
-987 PPAAEPAAPIAE
+987 PLAAEPAPPQAE
-999 SAVPQEEESSRAPWW
+999 KESSRAPWW

-1070 FPAHMLDQNVEKLRE
+1070 FPVHALNEYVERLRE

-1108 TGAAQTQPQQV
+1108 TGTAQTQPQQG
-1119 HGQTVENG
+1119 HEQ
-1127 DGPNVVPRNFE
+1127 
-1138 FEYRR
+1138 
-1143 LSALKSDCEY
+1143 A
-1153 FLGAGDRAQKHLSE
+1153 
-1167 GGIEAQIAKMRE
+1167 
-1179 LYALLPDKPEWL
+1179 
-1191 TAEDIDRYE
+1191 AEDIDRYE

-1209 TAVPNYE
+1209 TTVPNYE
-1216 ATVTAEEAPLV
+1216 ATVTAEEAPLLA
-1227 KRLMDGAGIEH
+1227 RLMAGIEA
-1238 AQFVHDNGDVTFSFT
+1238 AQTVQSNGDVTFHFAASEKDT
-1253 ESDRDAV
+1253 V
-1260 ENLITKLR
+1260 EKLIAKLR
-1268 TELTKAVSA
+1268 RTLSEAVAS
-1277 TYAAPASQ
+1277 TYTAAAPKKA
-1285 KPGRTKP
+1285 GRTKP

-1297 TLAKLFPELVS
+1297 TLARLFPEVVS
-1308 GEYRYLKLEAG
+1308 GEYRYLRLEAG
-1319 ESMMPLHLEW
+1319 EVMMPLHLEW
-1329 LNEDT
+1329 VGANE
-1334 LAVSH
+1334 LSVSH
-1339 TYKLNGD
+1339 TYVQNGD
-1346 LMYDPEMTF
+1346 LMRDPEMTF

-1363 LEPLT
+1363 IEPLT
-1368 FRQDGSI
+1368 FQQDGSI

-1381 YPEPGRWV
+1381 YPEPNRWI
-1389 PRLRSDLNTFA
+1389 PQLSRDLSTFA
-1400 QGWFKN
+1400 QQWFKN

-1412 IKKEAVVDR
+1412 LKKEADIER
-1421 DGEDVRLSFDEDG
+1421 DGEDVRITFQENG
-1434 NAVQPAAAQ
+1434 TAV
-1443 AVENSLGE
+1443 
-1451 NPTVKEIYEHYAPMV
+1451 NPPPPKA
-1466 KEMVLADTAYQNACA
+1466 ADTSMAPAHEQ
-1481 NSDQENAYLEGGEAV
+1481 
-1496 KRAALTIGAENTDF
+1496 AETASPS
-1510 LRQYYDNA
+1510 R
-1518 AFHNRLHQEIISET
+1518 
-1532 YPMLS
+1532 
-1537 QTQPEQTEA
+1537 
-1546 DHPTVITLSNPVTL
+1546 TLDPIVL
-1560 YRSALDMLD
+1560 YRSLLEMVD
-1569 REISRGWLYDYLR
+1569 REISRGGLGFDLR
-1582 DHSIDYDTARDTLVK
+1582 EHIISYETGRNRLSD
-1597 ELPAY
+1597 ELSGY
-1602 FNFIATGDPDMQS
+1602 VSFITSDDPS
-1615 AYHTLPR
+1615 AMAIYESLPMFR
-1622 FQEWLIEDLMERNY
+1622 EWLVEDLLERNY
-1636 QDVPDSRDALER
+1636 NGAAVDAPDGPQRHAND
-1648 YAGSPDAPEW
+1648 PDAPEW
-1658 AKGAPPT
+1658 ARGAPPVQ
-1665 PKPEYVTWTAR
+1665 KANYVLLSAK
-1676 GPIQRSAAAP
+1676 GPIQRPAAEP
-1686 ADTDATEQ
+1686 AEMDTAEQ
-1694 HDSTSSVRDPMAP
+1694 HDTTSTARDPMAP
-1707 AYKAGDTVYLEGK
+1707 AYKIGDTVYLEGE
-1720 PFTIRR
+1720 PVVIRR
-1726 CFDAQVELWDQSVSP
+1726 RFDAQVELCDQSVSP
-1741 ATSFMMG
+1741 PVTWMVP
-1748 RREFN
+1748 RNEFE

-1759 LRNSS
+1759 TRNSAI
-1764 MTRYLTDYL
+1764 TNFLTAHL
-1773 PDVNADLR
+1773 PDVNDDLR
-1781 EALAGNGGL
+1781 EALVGYGGL

-1832 DQAAYF
+1832 EQAAYF
-1838 ANRDGFEVNIH
+1838 ANRDGFEVNVH

-1912 GAPEQPESGGAVPVE
+1912 GAPEQPKNADTVPVE
-1927 PDFAPV
+1927 PDFAPH
-1933 AEKYWNL
+1933 AEGYWNL

-1973 KAPMLDLPGLGQTPA
+1973 KAPVLDIPGLGQTPA
-1988 TGSRETWQ
+1988 TGSREAWQ
-1996 AVLKKLLEHGKSVVL
+1996 AVLKKLLEHGHSVVL
-2011 ARPDPERGPD
+2011 ARPDPESGPD

-2078 PIPYVR
+2078 PVPYVR

-2096 IAAEMAHQLRQEET
+2096 IAAEMAHQLRQEEA
-2110 PEGSVEASP
+2110 PEETVAASP

-2126 DSVQLPEAE
+2126 DPVQLPGAE
-2135 PEQVEIDGGQIGQPE
+2135 PEQVELDGGQIGQRE
-2150 PPAPRPAQERHNFH
+2150 PPAPRPAQERHNFQ

-2191 IEAEGR
+2191 IEGEGR
-2197 LATPK
+2197 FATPE

-2226 WAKEYA
+2226 WAKEYT

-2254 YTSPTVVKAVYQ
+2254 YTSPTVIKAVYQ

-2413 PENAFKANAGTEVV
+2413 PNNTFKANAGTEVV

-2436 DRPAVELPSWV
+2436 DRPAVEQPSWV

-2452 SDGFHINNYFLE
+2452 DDGFHINNYFLE

-2489 IEGAKLSE
+2489 IEGANLSE
-2497 QLAGAVQKLA
+2497 QLAGAVQNLA
-2507 PPDKDLLE
+2507 LPDKDLLE

-2541 TLHEGRLYF
+2541 TLHEGKLYF
-2550 RENSRMTRV
+2550 RENSRMTRME
-2559 KLGKTP
+2559 LGKTP

-2574 IRDCARKLIDLQLQN
+2574 IRDSARKLIDLQLQN
-2589 AKDDT
+2589 AKDDA

-2708 VIFKDPTTG
+2708 VIFKDPATG
-2717 PFDLD
+2717 PFDMD
-2722 GDRESALRG
+2722 GDR
-2731 WQAADEYLSGDVR
+2731 
-2744 WKLAQA
+2744 
-2750 RLAAEDHPEFAVN
+2750 
-2763 VEKLEQVQP
+2763 
-2772 KDLTASEISV
+2772 
-2782 RIGASWIDP
+2782 
-2791 EYYQQF
+2791 
-2797 MYELCQT
+2797 
-2804 PEKLRDDKIKLMYSD
+2804 
-2819 SSGEWRVLNKSADS
+2819 
-2833 KDNVRAYTT
+2833 
-2842 YGTKRVN
+2842 
-2849 AYELFEASLNQRDVR
+2849 
-2864 VFDKRWENG
+2864 
-2873 QEVRVLNEKET
+2873 
-2884 AIAQQKQEAIGEA
+2884 
-2897 FKDWIFKDPERR
+2897 
-2909 ETLCRKYND
+2909 
-2918 KFNNIRPREYDGSHI
+2918 
-2933 NFVGM
+2933 
-2938 NPEISLRP
+2938 
-2946 HQRNA
+2946 
-2951 VAHILYGK
+2951 
-2959 NTLLAHCVG
+2959 
-2968 AGKTYEMV
+2968 
-2976 AAAMESK
+2976 
-2983 RLGLCQKSLFVVP
+2983 
-2996 NHLTE
+2996 
-3001 QWGGDFLRLYPGA
+3001 
-3014 KVLVATKKD
+3014 
-3023 FEPKR
+3023 
-3028 RRKFCARIATGD
+3028 
-3040 YDAVII
+3040 
-3046 GHSQFEKIPLSPER
+3046 
-3060 QKAVIQDQIDEI
+3060 
-3072 IEAIQEAKEED
+3072 
-3083 GDRFTIKQMEKT
+3083 
-3095 KKNLEAKLK
+3095 EAKLK
-3104 RLTEGKKKDNVVTFE
+3104 RLTESKKKDNVVTFE

-3372 DGKFNVYDDIKAKL
+3372 DGKFNVYDDIKTKL

-3551 ANHAAMQYEM
+3551 ANHTAMQYEM

-3567 YYPQQMAETR
+3567 YYPQQMAETK

-3585 DLPIVQAHS
+3585 DLPIVQAHP

-3618 ILKACMLMDTPEKVV
+3618 IIKACMLMMDPEKVV

-3642 MQLHCDGFKFK
+3642 MQLHCNGFKFK

-3659 LTYTADLSDD
+3659 LTYTAELSDD

-3680 LEGMVENLK
+3680 LEGMAENLK

-3720 RKSAR
+3720 QKSAR

-3749 RPNLEDGGVPAREN
+3749 RPNLEDGGAPAREN

>member
-8 VSELAGQTAHAIT
+8 VSELANQTAHAVT

-233 VSMELLNEI
+233 VSRELLNEI
-242 GRAVKTWDRE
+242 GRAVKSYDRE

-266 FSQNIGYTEDAKE
+266 FSQDIGYTEDAKE

-304 PDSRPD
+304 PDPRPD
-310 DGRTGRRGGNAAGQ
+310 DGRAGRRGRNAPGQ
-324 VRTDE
+324 VRPDE

-337 QRDVHVDAVDRA
+337 QRDVHVDAADRT

-355 GDRPAGAG
+355 GDRSAGAG
-363 AGGQDGGRSEEAERR
+363 AGGQDGGRSEEAQRR
-378 GRSDEGTGPDG
+378 GRSDEGTRPDG

-416 EEQTAGGQ
+416 TEQTAGDE
-424 PAVSSSE
+424 PAVSLSE

-453 AQTEDRQA
+453 AQAEETRQA
-461 QRQMSIHSEQV
+461 EIKLPTFRV
-472 PETVI
+472 PDEVVN
-477 GRALTC
+477 RALTC
-483 GGNRQ
+483 GGNGQ
-488 HSIERIVAFFQK
+488 HSMEHIVAFFQK

-515 GKGGK
+515 GEGGK

-529 SLWFSQEGFRIAQGR
+529 SLWFSKEGLRIAQGR

-554 TWVNAAVMASSLLR
+554 TWVNAAVMVSSLLR
-568 DGQFAAQEKIAA
+568 EGRFASQEKIAA
-580 AKDNEYRE
+580 AEDNEYRE

-669 ALLAD
+669 ALLVD

-716 GKFRIYSYFVQ
+716 GKFSIYSYFVQ

-792 IDGGNYLS
+792 IDGGRYLS

-811 ATTLARRIYWFYQAD
+811 AATLARRIYWFYQAD

-836 MDGAVKLI
+836 MDGAVKMI

-895 SLFKPLSEAELEV
+895 SLFKPLSEAELEA
-908 ERQAKQAQKE
+908 ERQAKQAAKD

-949 LAAAARALRR
+949 LAAAARALRQ
-959 KMQPPVA
+959 KMQPSVS
-966 EDDDGQIS
+966 EGDDGQIS
-974 FDLFSA
+974 FDLFSV
-980 PAPEASA
+980 PAPEASE
-987 PPAAEPAAPIAE
+987 PPAAEPAAPQA
-999 SAVPQEEESSRAPWW
+999 EEESSRAPWW
-1014 DELNEVREAHPN
+1014 DEYLEIRDTHPE
-1026 SLILY
+1026 SIVLY
-1031 QMGDFFELY
+1031 QVGDFFELY
-1040 GEDAKTAAAL
+1040 GEDSKTAAAL

-1108 TGAAQTQPQQV
+1108 TGAAQTQLQQE
-1119 HGQTVENG
+1119 HEQTMENS
-1127 DGPNVVPRNFE
+1127 DGPDVVSHNFE

-1153 FLGAGDRAQKHLSE
+1153 FLGAGGRAQKHLSE

-1238 AQFVHDNGDVTFSFT
+1238 AQFVHDHGDVTFSFT

-1260 ENLITKLR
+1260 EKLIAKLR

-1277 TYAAPASQ
+1277 TYAAPASR

-1334 LAVSH
+1334 LAISH

-1421 DGEDVRLSFDEDG
+1421 DGEDVRLFFEEDG
-1434 NAVQPAAAQ
+1434 KAVQPAAAQ
-1443 AVENSLGE
+1443 VVENSLGE

-1496 KRAALTIGAENTDF
+1496 KRAARTIGAENTDF

-1582 DHSIDYDTARDTLVK
+1582 DRSIDYNTARDTLVK

-1676 GPIQRSAAAP
+1676 GTIKRQEPAQSVSAA
-1686 ADTDATEQ
+1686 DR
-1694 HDSTSSVRDPMAP
+1694 SKMASEVWQTP
-1707 AYKAGDTVYLEGK
+1707 GGHEYQIGDTVDTTAWDGTHVLINISGIDKNYVYYTFPDLEQEPVEMFRERFEGYLDDGSFAIARE
-1720 PFTIRR
+1720 
-1726 CFDAQVELWDQSVSP
+1726 VYSP
-1741 ATSFMMG
+1741 V
-1748 RREFN
+1748 
-1753 RQLLQD
+1753 Q
-1759 LRNSS
+1759 
-1764 MTRYLTDYL
+1764 
-1773 PDVNADLR
+1773 
-1781 EALAGNGGL
+1781 EAPAAG
-1790 LKQKDKAAIV
+1790 
-1800 GYIEAGEDNFKIAQR
+1800 
-1815 MVDTYAGTA
+1815 
-1824 ENIELLSG
+1824 
-1832 DQAAYF
+1832 
-1838 ANRDGFEVNIH
+1838 
-1849 DKFGTR
+1849 
-1855 VSMTWN
+1855 
-1861 LIVPILRALYQE
+1861 P
-1873 QLDGF
+1873 
-1878 LHGSPSVERSEP
+1878 SEP
-1890 EQGEGNIPAPPAPE
+1890 ERSGGGTQIPAASDAAPE
-1904 AVPEPTGA
+1904 LSGA
-1912 GAPEQPESGGAVPVE
+1912 GAPEQPESDDTIPVE

-2084 ESVEDVLTSEEY
+2084 ESVEDALTSEEY
-2096 IAAEMAHQLRQEET
+2096 IAAGMAHQLRQEE
-2110 PEGSVEASP
+2110 PEQAARGADI
-2119 PAHDAAD
+2119 PAQPA
-2126 DSVQLPEAE
+2126 PE

-2150 PPAPRPAQERHNFH
+2150 PPAPQPAQERHNFH

-2191 IEAEGR
+2191 IEGEGR
-2197 LATPK
+2197 LATPE

-2254 YTSPTVVKAVYQ
+2254 YTSPTVIKAVYQ

-2390 DSKDTSV
+2390 DAKDSTV
-2397 RKYLAERADL
+2397 RRYLAERANL

-2489 IEGAKLSE
+2489 IEGSNLSE

-2559 KLGKTP
+2559 ELGKTP

-2693 GGPDKIPQIVADLEG
+2693 GGPEKIPQIVADLKG
-2708 VIFKDPTTG
+2708 IIFKDPATG

-2772 KDLTASEISV
+2772 KDLAASEISV

-2864 VFDKRWENG
+2864 VFDKRWVDGKET
-2873 QEVRVLNEKET
+2873 RVLNEKQT

-2938 NPEISLRP
+2938 NPEIALRP

-3060 QKAVIQDQIDEI
+3060 QKAVIEDQIDEI
-3072 IEAIQEAKEED
+3072 IEAIREAKEED

-3104 RLTEGKKKDNVVTFE
+3104 RLTESKKKDNVVTFE

-3346 IVKEW
+3346 IIKKW

-3450 RPADLE
+3450 RPADD
-3456 QRAGRSLRQ
+3456 GRTLRTHI
-3465 GNMNKKVRMYKY
+3465 K
-3477 VTKGTFDA
+3477 
-3485 YNWGLVEN
+3485 
-3493 KQKFI
+3493 
-3498 GQVMTSKS
+3498 
-3506 PARSAEDVDATA
+3506 
-3518 LSYAEVKALATGDD
+3518 
-3532 RIREKMDLDVQVA
+3532 
-3545 KLKMLK
+3545 
-3551 ANHAAMQYEM
+3551 
-3561 QDKALK
+3561 
-3567 YYPQQMAETR
+3567 AET
-3577 LFIEALGK
+3577 
-3585 DLPIVQAHS
+3585 
-3594 VKDDAFTMTVMGQV
+3594 
-3608 FTERKAAGEA
+3608 
-3618 ILKACMLMDTPEKVV
+3618 
-3633 DLGEYRGFP
+3633 
-3642 MQLHCDGFKFK
+3642 
-3653 VTMKQH
+3653 
-3659 LTYTADLSDD
+3659 
-3669 PVGNVTRINNA
+3669 PVR
-3680 LEGMVENLK
+3680 
-3689 RNETRLARLES
+3689 
-3700 ELKNAQE
+3700 
-3707 EAERP
+3707 
-3712 FPKEEELR
+3712 
-3720 RKSAR
+3720 
-3725 LTQLNRELEKPS
+3725 
-3737 NKGVNQHQNSDG
+3737 
-3749 RPNLEDGGVPAREN
+3749 
-3763 PVSLPTQGNKPS
+3763 
-3775 IRDAIRAF
+3775 
-3783 TPPAPVSPSVEKGQ
+3783 VSPLFQG
-3797 RGEAAL
+3797 RM